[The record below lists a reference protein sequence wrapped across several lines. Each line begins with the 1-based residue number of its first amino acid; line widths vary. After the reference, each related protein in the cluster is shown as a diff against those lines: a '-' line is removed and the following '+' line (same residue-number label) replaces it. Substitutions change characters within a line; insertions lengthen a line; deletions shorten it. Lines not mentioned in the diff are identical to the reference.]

1 MTFMRRGAA
10 LLGAAIVLASIS
22 AASAVE
28 LRALSGWDQ
37 TYPARPYILDQYAK
51 NVEAASKG
59 DIKFVISGPETVS
72 ALEQLEPASSG
83 VFQVLLTNG
92 GYHFGTTP
100 FLIPVEGFSGD
111 LAKWREAKVNDVVDQ
126 HYRKHNLKLLALAR
140 TPDGAF
146 QLILR
151 APVSKEGDLAGR
163 KIRGTQNYAG
173 MINMLGASPVVMPAP
188 EIYPALERGVIDGAG
203 WPVIGILAN
212 RWNEPARY
220 LLRPSFGVA
229 VYPVFMNLDAWNKL
243 TPAQQKIM
251 LEEGRKIEDTFYS
264 EWSRLVDEEH
274 KKLLA
279 AGSTITEMG
288 AEQRKKMAASWS
300 DALWA
305 AARSQKNATDI
316 DSLHAFAKKNGLSN

>member
-1 MTFMRRGAA
+1 MKFTTRITG
-10 LLGAAIVLASIS
+10 LLLASIALAPIS
-22 AASAVE
+22 TADAVE

-51 NVEAASKG
+51 NVEVASKG
-59 DIKFVISGPETVS
+59 DIKFIISGPETVP
-72 ALEQLEPASSG
+72 ALEQLEPTSSG

-100 FLIPVEGFSGD
+100 FLIPVEGFKGD
-111 LAKWREAKVNDVVDQ
+111 IAKWREAKVNDVVDQ
-126 HYRKHNLKLLALAR
+126 HYRKHNLKLLALPR

-173 MINMLGASPVVMPAP
+173 MINMLGASPVVMPGP

-212 RWNEPARY
+212 RWNEPAKY

-229 VYPVFMNLDAWNKL
+229 VYPLFMNLDAWNKL
-243 TPAQQKIM
+243 KPEQQKVM
-251 LEEGRKIEDTFYS
+251 LEEGRKIEESFFAN
-264 EWSRLVDEEH
+264 WARLVDDEQA
-274 KKLLA
+274 KLLA
-279 AGSTITEMG
+279 AGSIITEMG
-288 AEQRKKMAASWS
+288 PQQRKKMGASWS
-300 DALWA
+300 EALWKA
-305 AARSQKNATDI
+305 AKSQKNAADVEA
-316 DSLHAFAKKNGLSN
+316 LHTFAKKSGLSD